1 MSTTETFKIS
11 TQRNRHG
18 RMSIHDGAAPAP
30 VMTTYAAAPARIARV
45 VAVAHHV
52 DHLVRSG
59 VAKSYADVGDLGS
72 ITRARVS
79 QITNLL
85 FLSPSIQERLLF
97 MIRPAAGREQIGE
110 RDLRAICMEPDWSK
124 QEVMFDRL
132 LESKG
137 MESPH

>member
-1 MSTTETFKIS
+1 MNNTETFRIN

-18 RMSIHDGAAPAP
+18 RMSIHEGNAPAP
-30 VMTTYAAAPARIARV
+30 VMTTYVAQPARIARV

-59 VAKSYADVGDLGS
+59 IAMSYADVGDLGG

-79 QITNLL
+79 QIVNLL
-85 FLSPSIQERLLF
+85 HLSPAIQERLLF
-97 MIRPAAGREQIGE
+97 MIRPATGREQIGE
-110 RDLRAICMEPDWSK
+110 RDLRAICLEPDWQK

-132 LESKG
+132 LEAKG
-137 MESPH
+137 MNSLH